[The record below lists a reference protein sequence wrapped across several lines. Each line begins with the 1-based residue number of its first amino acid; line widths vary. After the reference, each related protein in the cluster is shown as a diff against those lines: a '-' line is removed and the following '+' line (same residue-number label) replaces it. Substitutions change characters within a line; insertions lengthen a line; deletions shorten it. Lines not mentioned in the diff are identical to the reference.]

1 MSTLPAFLLLILLL
15 AVNAFFVAV
24 EFALVSSRHDR
35 LEAMAAAGHSRAYK
49 VIDASEHL
57 SMMLATCQLG
67 ITVASVLLGKISEPA
82 IAKLLENPLALVGV
96 SGFWLHTIAF
106 IVALIIISYLHILL
120 GEMVPKNFTI
130 SSPERTAIII
140 VPPMLMIMKVSRP
153 LIYFFNAL
161 ANGTLRLMGVKPRDE
176 LERRVTSAQLKA
188 MIGESSGEGL
198 IDDEETRRLDRA
210 LEASD
215 RPVRTI
221 MIPVHRMRT
230 LELKEGQIT
239 LESLQ
244 KLVQE
249 TGYSR
254 YPVKDD
260 IGHYLGFLHIKDV
273 LDYLYS
279 DELSGKPIPANLIR
293 PLLTFPGD
301 SSIDSVSARMRRLRS
316 HLALVTDPE
325 TDQIIGFVALEE
337 LMEEFVGTVRDSTH
351 KIPE

>member
-1 MSTLPAFLLLILLL
+1 MSTLLAFLLLILLL

-188 MIGESSGEGL
+188 IIGESSGEGL

-254 YPVKDD
+254 YPVKND

-325 TDQIIGFVALEE
+325 TDQIIGFVALED

>member
-254 YPVKDD
+254 YPVKND

-325 TDQIIGFVALEE
+325 TDQIIGFVALDY
-337 LMEEFVGTVRDSTH
+337 LMVEFVGTVRDSTH

>member
-96 SGFWLHTIAF
+96 SGFWLHTISF

-254 YPVKDD
+254 YPVKND

-293 PLLTFPGD
+293 PLLSFPGD

-325 TDQIIGFVALEE
+325 TDQIIGFVALED

>member
-35 LEAMAAAGHSRAYK
+35 LETMAAAGHSRAYK

-254 YPVKDD
+254 YPVKND

-325 TDQIIGFVALEE
+325 TDQIIGFVALED

>member
-1 MSTLPAFLLLILLL
+1 MSTLPAILLLILLL
-15 AVNAFFVAV
+15 AINAFFVTA

-35 LEAMAAAGHSRAYK
+35 LEAMAAAGHPRAYR

-67 ITVASVLLGKISEPA
+67 ITIASVLLGKIAEPA
-82 IAKLLENPLALVGV
+82 IAKLLEKPLALIGV

-106 IVALIIISYLHILL
+106 IVALLVISFLHILF

-130 SSPERTAIII
+130 SSPERIAIVV
-140 VPPMLMIMKVSRP
+140 VPTMLMLMKASRP
-153 LIYFFNAL
+153 IIHFFNAL

-198 IDDEETRRLDRA
+198 IDDEETNRLDRA

-215 RPVRTI
+215 RPVRAI

-230 LELKEGQIT
+230 LELQEGQIN
-239 LESLQ
+239 LDSLQ

-254 YPVKDD
+254 YPVKND

-279 DELSGKPIPANLIR
+279 EELSGKPIPANLIR
-293 PLLTFPGD
+293 PLITFPGD
-301 SSIDSVSARMRRLRS
+301 STIDSVSARMRRLRS

-325 TDQIIGFVALEE
+325 TDQIIGFVALED

>member
-1 MSTLPAFLLLILLL
+1 MSTLLAFLLLILLL

-254 YPVKDD
+254 YPVKND

-325 TDQIIGFVALEE
+325 TDQIIGFVALED

>member
-96 SGFWLHTIAF
+96 SGFWLHTISF

-130 SSPERTAIII
+130 SSHERTAIII
-140 VPPMLMIMKVSRP
+140 VTPMLMIMKVSRP

-254 YPVKDD
+254 YPVKND

-325 TDQIIGFVALEE
+325 TDQIIGFVALED

>member
-96 SGFWLHTIAF
+96 SGFWLHTISF

-188 MIGESSGEGL
+188 MIGESRGEGL

-254 YPVKDD
+254 YPVKND

-325 TDQIIGFVALEE
+325 TEQIIGFVAVED

>member
-96 SGFWLHTIAF
+96 SGFWLHTISF

-254 YPVKDD
+254 YPVKND

-279 DELSGKPIPANLIR
+279 DELSG
-293 PLLTFPGD
+293 
-301 SSIDSVSARMRRLRS
+301 
-316 HLALVTDPE
+316 
-325 TDQIIGFVALEE
+325 
-337 LMEEFVGTVRDSTH
+337 
-351 KIPE
+351 

>member
-254 YPVKDD
+254 YPVKND

-325 TDQIIGFVALEE
+325 TDQIIGFVALED